1 MMKSRLIW
9 LLWLAGMAAASVFTG
24 EYLYMALLL
33 ISCVAFVMSGI
44 LLICTGRKLQVQI
57 KLPRAAERGR
67 EFTGELQI
75 RNLSI
80 LPVFGGKGKL
90 WWENTLTGEK
100 GWLPI
105 SLSLQSK
112 GKQIIEFQG
121 ESSWCGCVAFTF
133 GKWYC
138 QDLFHIFSGKRQ
150 TKESREVVI
159 MPDRQKKSFS
169 FLLGEGFDMESFRYS
184 GMRPGDDPGETYD
197 IRSYRPGDN
206 IRQIHWKLTG
216 KLDDVMIR
224 EKSYPVDDTVLLLAE
239 SFQKDRNPLRAE
251 AAAEVF
257 AAILEDF
264 MERKISCQAGV
275 YDRSAGRIHI
285 QKIGTREDLEKV
297 LYLFLQSTGTKD
309 EPVVVRKYL
318 ENPGTVRFAEYIYL
332 TGEPEDISAQFLKNR
347 GQVTV
352 LKCGG
357 KGSDS
362 EGVQITWKF
371 GLQCQDK
378 NKKQNTDSSCPVFC
392 WKLG

>member
-67 EFTGELQI
+67 EFTGELQV
-75 RNLSI
+75 RNLSAI
-80 LPVFGGKGKL
+80 PVFAGKGKL

-105 SLSLQSK
+105 SFSLQSK

-121 ESSWCGCVAFTF
+121 ESRWCGCVAFTF

-169 FLLGEGFDMESFRYS
+169 FLLGESFDMESFRYS
-184 GMRPGDDPGETYD
+184 GGRPGDDPGETYD

-216 KLDDVMIR
+216 KLD
-224 EKSYPVDDTVLLLAE
+224 
-239 SFQKDRNPLRAE
+239 
-251 AAAEVF
+251 
-257 AAILEDF
+257 
-264 MERKISCQAGV
+264 G
-275 YDRSAGRIHI
+275 
-285 QKIGTREDLEKV
+285 
-297 LYLFLQSTGTKD
+297 
-309 EPVVVRKYL
+309 
-318 ENPGTVRFAEYIYL
+318 
-332 TGEPEDISAQFLKNR
+332 
-347 GQVTV
+347 
-352 LKCGG
+352 
-357 KGSDS
+357 
-362 EGVQITWKF
+362 
-371 GLQCQDK
+371 
-378 NKKQNTDSSCPVFC
+378 
-392 WKLG
+392 